1 MPGNGKSRSTSVK
14 EQAAAGVQCPKMRG
28 RGRQG
33 VPLPK
38 VCCGG
43 DVALWG
49 RVADGVTGRWGARR
63 GEVPGHPPPG
73 HPRRAGPCPS
83 HRGGTQHYFG
93 QPAMAQSHLYYLT
106 RRDRERS
113 PGEIICHDTG

>member
-1 MPGNGKSRSTSVK
+1 MPGNGKSRSTSAK
-14 EQAAAGVQCPKMRG
+14 EWGAVGVQRPKMWG

-33 VPLPK
+33 VSLPK
-38 VCCGG
+38 PCCGG
-43 DVALWG
+43 DVAFWG
-49 RVADGVTGRWGARR
+49 CVADGVTGPWRARR

-73 HPRRAGPCPS
+73 HRRRAGPCPS
-83 HRGGTQHYFG
+83 HRRGTQHYFG
-93 QPAMAQSHLYYLT
+93 QPAVARSHLYYLT